1 MKLVPII
8 DKHLYPIN
16 PVEFGYQN
24 CKKSHAFGP
33 AIRTHWLIHYV
44 VSGCGIF
51 RKGGAEH
58 KVSQGEMFV
67 IPPWVETYYEAD
79 CSTPWSYIWIG
90 FEAENLPVPLSDVIT
105 CPKALPVFLDM
116 KRCEEFE
123 SGRNFFLVSKIWE
136 MFSAIENLNSEKS
149 GYVDRAKGFI
159 RAQYMMGIGVEEI
172 ARHVGLN
179 RSYFS
184 DIFKKET
191 GMSPMRCL
199 MEYRMNVAHSLLS
212 SSDISVSTAAHSV
225 GYTDVFIFSKAF
237 KKYWGYSPVKL
248 KK

>member
-1 MKLVPII
+1 MKLIPII
-8 DKHLYPIN
+8 DKHITPIN
-16 PVEFGYQN
+16 PVQFGYQN
-24 CKKSHAFGP
+24 CENSHSFGP

-51 RKGGAEH
+51 KKDEKEY

-67 IPPWVETYYEAD
+67 IPPWCETYYEAD
-79 CSTPWSYIWIG
+79 SETPWSYIWIG
-90 FEAENLPVPLSDVIT
+90 FEAENLPIPLDDKIT
-105 CPKALPVFLDM
+105 CPKASSVFRDM

-123 SGRNFFLVSKIWE
+123 SGRNLFLVSKIWE
-136 MFSAIENLNSEKS
+136 MFSLIENLNSEKS
-149 GYVDRAKGFI
+149 GYVDSAKSFI
-159 RAQYMMGIGVEEI
+159 RSQYMLGIGVEEI

-184 DIFKKET
+184 DIFKKGT
-191 GMSPMRCL
+191 GKSPVRYL
-199 MEYRMNVAHSLLS
+199 MEYRMNVAHSLLTES
-212 SSDISVSTAAHSV
+212 KTSVATAAHSV

-237 KKYWGYSPVKL
+237 KKYWGYSPIQC